1 MSVPEWNYTRNQEY
15 QSQYKNEVK
24 EGIFYLIR
32 IWGIRGGISRQR
44 LAEIV
49 GLNEK
54 NLLKYLKELTSEG
67 KIKKANKLAHY
78 FPTDEFYKDP
88 LLNAYIFGE
97 NISRRFLR
105 RPVSNF
111 ILNNKSRTE
120 KSVELEKLLSGISNI
135 IGAFIVRLLIEA
147 INEENYSETME
158 ILDRKDHHVL
168 IQKYVEKGMSPV
180 IPRLVPAFHNL
191 IINIPEFIN
200 KFYKS
205 KISHVYIWSCLQCN
219 SYTETYD
226 KNNIEKLEK
235 NHYEETGHT
244 KSRKTEGSIPIESK
258 ERKEKGINMFLLKRE
273 IVEQLIVA
281 FNNIYPILGIEF
293 GKVLK
298 NMPNERE
305 AFKRMTESL
314 YQKIEQ
320 QKSCKHEFKPPFKG
334 LYGYYEKVC
343 SICGKRERVKPN
355 KKSRGNRVE
364 KDCT

>member
-1 MSVPEWNYTRNQEY
+1 MSTPEWSYIEFRRNQLEY
-15 QSQYKNEVK
+15 QPQYRNEVK

-32 IWGIRGGISRQR
+32 IYGIRGGISRRR

-105 RPVSNF
+105 RPVSDL
-111 ILNNKSRTE
+111 IPNNELRTE
-120 KSVELEKLLSGISNI
+120 ESNGLGRLLSGISNT
-135 IGAFIVRLLIEA
+135 IGAFIVRLMIEA
-147 INEENYSETME
+147 INEENYSETMKS
-158 ILDRKDHHVL
+158 LDRKDHHVL
-168 IQKYVEKGMSPV
+168 IQKYVERGMSPV

-191 IINIPEFIN
+191 ITNIPKFIN
-200 KFYKS
+200 EFYKS
-205 KISHVYIWSCLQCN
+205 KISQVYVWKCLQCN
-219 SYTETYD
+219 SYAETYD
-226 KNNIEKLEK
+226 KNNIEKHEK
-235 NHYEETGHT
+235 NHYEKTGHT
-244 KSRKTEGSIPIESK
+244 KSRKTEAPIPIESK

-273 IVEQLIVA
+273 IIEELIGA

-293 GKVLK
+293 DKVLE
-298 NMPNERE
+298 NMPNERG

-314 YQKIEQ
+314 FQEIEQ
-320 QKSCKHEFKPPFKG
+320 QKNCKHEFKPPFIG
-334 LYGYYEKVC
+334 LYGYYEKYC
-343 SICGKRERVKPN
+343 SRCGKRERVKS
-355 KKSRGNRVE
+355 KEKSRAIE
-364 KDCT
+364 

>member
-32 IWGIRGGISRQR
+32 IWGIRGGISRRR

-49 GLNEK
+49 GFNEK

-105 RPVSNF
+105 RPLSN
-111 ILNNKSRTE
+111 LPKKELGTE
-120 KSVELEKLLSGISNI
+120 ENDELEKLLSAISNT
-135 IGAFIVRLLIEA
+135 IGGFIVRLLIEA
-147 INEENYSETME
+147 ISEENYTETMKR
-158 ILDRKDHHVL
+158 LSRKDHHVL

-180 IPRLVPAFHNL
+180 MPRLVPAFHNL
-191 IINIPEFIN
+191 ISNIPEFIN
-200 KFYKS
+200 EFYKS
-205 KISHVYIWSCLQCN
+205 KILHVYVWSCLQCN
-219 SYTETYD
+219 SYAETYD
-226 KNNIEKLEK
+226 KNNIDKHEK
-235 NHYEETGHT
+235 NHYEKTGHT
-244 KSRKTEGSIPIESK
+244 KSRKTEAPIPIESK

-273 IVEQLIVA
+273 IVEQLVRT

-298 NMPNERE
+298 NMPNERN
-305 AFKRMTESL
+305 AFKILTESL
-314 YQKIEQ
+314 YQEIEQ

-334 LYGYYEKVC
+334 LYGYNEKVC

-355 KKSRGNRVE
+355 KKIRGN
-364 KDCT
+364 